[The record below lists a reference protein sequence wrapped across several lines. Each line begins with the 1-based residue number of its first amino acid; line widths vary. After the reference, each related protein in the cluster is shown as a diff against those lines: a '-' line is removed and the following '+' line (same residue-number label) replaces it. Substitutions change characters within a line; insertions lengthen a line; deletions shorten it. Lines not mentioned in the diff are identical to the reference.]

1 MIILDNRKEITF
13 HFKDDDWQI
22 MGGRD
27 HCEFL
32 GCSSDRR
39 YPIRRANNGDLNLVH
54 TNSTM
59 MREP

>member
-1 MIILDNRKEITF
+1 MIIRDNRKEITF
-13 HFKDDDWQI
+13 HFKDDNWQI

-39 YPIRRANNGDLNLVH
+39 YPIRQANNGDFNLVD
-54 TNSTM
+54 TNS
-59 MREP
+59 MRET